1 MNSDC
6 DDKIKSSSRYHHSE
20 SCTKLNYVY
29 TSRQCDEYLD
39 YLEELR
45 RIIFGHNYRRTMS
58 SGTAFASNPDSIQYH
73 TQNGKTLVYQ
83 IGDTSDYGITL
94 SPVPSETETLVTETF
109 CAEKH
114 VLNQREVS
122 KIIPPSLCH
131 ATIEEAI
138 SSYFTDSKELLN
150 SAKLVSTDY
159 VSQPI
164 AHSQFQK
171 GQLDYYHHES
181 LDYHDFKDVENLSEG
196 IDDSFAVFEEFAN
209 VLEETDSVFE
219 ELVNES
225 FDDTYTI
232 SDDKV
237 RRIVEIVKRHGEYT
251 AADTGNDVEQFPDS
265 DVTFSATPVETFS
278 ASRAPTPTIH
288 FSEHLQPEGTSSTIN
303 CEDFESNVFQ
313 LPCIFNNR
321 SFTSSSSTGLDN
333 DFQPRT
339 SVDLTN
345 FSENKHIFAQ
355 NSSQPFLDSKEPD
368 KADATSENTS
378 TNLESG
384 NSGNSVLVNMIED
397 YVKMVMDASKQ
408 LNQCSRNET
417 SQDNVSTNTSSSSS
431 NMCVLNVGE
440 MKLLKEK
447 GTKIETWQQRS
458 DKTEIENE
466 GLEIMKRNR
475 FDGVNQNV
483 AISEETSLKNNS
495 VDDNVSETSDKP
507 SKPQELTKLE
517 NCEDQPLEDVVFL
530 PIAPRKS
537 SVEKWESATLKAEM
551 LGNMDSSLSSKP
563 EKHEDYKSDSDSIC
577 RMTGFIGNEDKEC
590 RTFGNE
596 HSNPDQM
603 DCTETDVQQQNKE
616 ESTSGPILDTECS
629 SLLLFSEELCNS
641 LPTSSYSPF
650 ENSSNN
656 LPETYDQEIP
666 SKKVNDKG
674 FDNSNMLSN
683 PTYDPSSQPKK
694 SSLASI
700 DLHLTK
706 LDDSHHWKTKQPLLL
721 SSLKTV
727 SSDSEKNNAGLIDT
741 HPNIAEEN
749 VEEQLAKTLPFS
761 DGNEIVVADC
771 NSKEVNDKEKVRM
784 NQEPGN
790 VTIEPE
796 CLTSENIS
804 CGSNFPYRGSLKSSI
819 DTIGNRITSSKK
831 NVSESEGCQN
841 SMCPEETT
849 HEGYDTCSPTKDAN
863 SSSIFEDAISSK
875 TSSKTETKVDCSGG
889 LAILIEAS
897 THSDQEVVEV
907 IDLLVTTVSHNLSEF
922 TVELSPEPATST
934 IISYV
939 SECVLLDDAENTK
952 LGIPEDSITKV
963 DEWKGNERVE
973 DDSRNREIETNIV
986 QEVKDH
992 TENGTNNFET
1002 SEAEV
1007 VLLTLAEND
1016 PEPQRETSENE
1027 VFDFNKEE
1035 TTNSGNQIDAKT
1047 IETSIQFDILE
1058 EVAIEVNK
1066 FEETCSKSD
1075 VTRLEDKRLADTES
1089 CEDAGIIDLISNTVN
1104 VENTASLGQDYEIV
1118 ALIEQMVDTVS
1129 ESDSDRITTALVG
1142 SLSLK
1147 SSETRTSCAN
1157 AISHDTIGTVAE
1169 EVKEVVDDLLETVSS
1184 FVIQESTHS
1193 LDYWFEDTEKFS
1205 NLYVNNS
1212 IQDVFCDTFDSAS
1225 SLSAENSFPCS
1236 QIVDSLET
1244 NYISSIIQFADSNA
1258 EDTLQIFDL
1267 VDELTRL
1274 ADNLNMQENVRK
1286 TSSDHENKFGI
1297 ETVREEVD
1305 TIIEG
1310 LLDVVCN
1317 FVVVEEQDENHFD
1330 PEVVD
1335 VSIEPSEEL
1344 IEERPFELL
1353 KEEEITDEN
1362 GSFEGDQELLSEDDV
1377 VNVVDDLLE
1386 SILDEPHHN
1395 HVADTLLL
1403 VNSVNENLD
1412 DITDVSQND
1421 QTLTDSNE
1429 GDTEVTEIVLSLL
1442 EKIVHSD
1449 NSDDIN
1455 ETTPDSHSSDLNE
1468 RMDDVCAS
1476 ETEQTAN
1483 ENKNELESHVKEVVE
1498 MLMDQVID
1506 FLKQYE
1512 SCEDEILANE
1522 IPISD
1527 IDVDTVSATESDNNS
1542 AAPSFQ
1548 NGFQNDT
1555 ETADVVALIASTEF
1569 STSSIDSTSEN
1580 DKEIDR
1586 HILEV
1591 VNTLLSAFNSTIGQ
1605 DDNDSNDAIYSQQK
1619 EYSDEKSFE
1628 QLNDNGVSSDLDKE
1642 QDIIQIVIDS
1652 SNPITSSISSDHQ
1665 TVSHFNKPNT
1675 SVKLQDNIDFTA
1687 MNSEI
1692 SEVIESLLD
1701 IVSDFEDSALANQ
1714 LGQENMDTVRC
1725 VLNEIMNSVEND
1737 SRMVGT
1743 NDDADDESCI
1753 SEIIEQLLDDV
1764 DQANNL
1770 ERKKRNDKYQNF
1782 EDMPAST
1789 EHQES
1794 SNQFHNA
1801 VDECF
1806 KLIKE
1811 ERMSGGEDNQRSENH
1826 VTPTKEAMG
1835 GDFENGEKTCSK
1847 IDESL
1852 KTAMREEVDVGKDS
1866 FDFEDSTNESVRN
1879 LENMKSSTILIPLNA
1894 EDNSVVVL
1902 DKRPITATDAAEH
1915 FAKIEQ
1921 ASSNVW
1927 HESSLEIKREEK
1939 KPEQYLDMNTESC
1952 LNFNILSVI
1961 GEYVECLVHDQVSFA
1976 MTDAA
1981 TFRLSH
1987 LVTDTRKTSEQLDV
2001 YLDLPDSVSLIYEKL
2016 TTGEEPSLENYE
2028 LGGYCVLEKDKH
2040 KATELSDTP
2049 LFTNSEEISE
2059 TLDNVISQ
2067 LPTVTCLC
2075 VPLSFSNGEAEDLIE
2090 EDLLMQPTSGIC
2102 TPVLVFPSENTL
2114 DTERGATA
2122 EVLLNGDTDIV
2133 QRLEVDKLLEVDD
2146 NQNFESSLSKCDI
2159 FEDKDQNSSSVCES
2173 IPSISHTLLSE
2184 LSKVSHN
2191 TTILDYLKI
2200 NVNEKVCNVYANTPN
2215 DICTSSRTLMN
2226 EILEETKHDDT
2237 AGSKTKDLNPLD
2249 TCQQSTSEGRM
2260 PLQHQM
2266 IVEVSRDSPSSYS
2279 INRFNFDA
2287 AAEASDCS
2295 LCTDM
2300 CDTVP
2305 TNSSLKLFTESSST
2319 ESSLKS
2325 LEQPSTSSVLE
2336 EVSHFFATACVAALA
2351 YMSPSESSTSLF
2363 NSDIIED
2370 ASKYISNELESS
2382 NKGSGK

>member
-20 SCTKLNYVY
+20 SCRKLNYVY

-73 TQNGKTLVYQ
+73 TQNGKILVYQ

-109 CAEKH
+109 CAEEH

-131 ATIEEAI
+131 QMPATIEERMQNCLHSSSEAI

-251 AADTGNDVEQFPDS
+251 AADTGNDMEQFPDS

-417 SQDNVSTNTSSSSS
+417 SQGIKKSSFCVSFLFLPDNVSTNTSSSSS

-440 MKLLKEK
+440 MELLKEK

-475 FDGVNQNV
+475 FD
-483 AISEETSLKNNS
+483 
-495 VDDNVSETSDKP
+495 
-507 SKPQELTKLE
+507 E
-517 NCEDQPLEDVVFL
+517 NCEDKPLEDVVFL

-596 HSNPDQM
+596 HSSPDQT

-650 ENSSNN
+650 ESSSNN
-656 LPETYDQEIP
+656 LPETHDQQIP

-706 LDDSHHWKTKQPLLL
+706 LDDSHHWKTKQPLFL

-727 SSDSEKNNAGLIDT
+727 SSDSEEDNAGLIDT

-761 DGNEIVVADC
+761 DANEILVADC

-819 DTIGNRITSSKK
+819 DTIGNRITSSKR
-831 NVSESEGCQN
+831 NVSESEKCQN

-863 SSSIFEDAISSK
+863 SSSIFEGTISSEI
-875 TSSKTETKVDCSGG
+875 SPKTETKVETSDCDCSGG

-897 THSDQEVVEV
+897 THSDQEVFEV
-907 IDLLVTTVSHNLSEF
+907 IDLLVSTVSHNMSEF
-922 TVELSPEPATST
+922 TVELPSEPATSI
-934 IISYV
+934 IISNV
-939 SECVLLDDAENTK
+939 SDCVLLDDAENSK

-963 DEWKGNERVE
+963 DEWKGNGKVE
-973 DDSRNREIETNIV
+973 DDSRNRDIETNIV
-986 QEVKDH
+986 QEVKGH

-1002 SEAEV
+1002 SEAKV

-1075 VTRLEDKRLADTES
+1075 VTRLENKRLADTES
-1089 CEDAGIIDLISNTVN
+1089 CEDAGIIVLISNNVN

-1118 ALIEQMVDTVS
+1118 ALIEQIIDIVS

-1157 AISHDTIGTVAE
+1157 AVSHDTIGTVAE

-1286 TSSDHENKFGI
+1286 TISDHENKFGI
-1297 ETVREEVD
+1297 ETVREELD

-1317 FVVVEEQDENHFD
+1317 FVVVEEQDEDHFD
-1330 PEVVD
+1330 PEVVN

-1344 IEERPFELL
+1344 IEERPFEHLQ
-1353 KEEEITDEN
+1353 EDIIDEN
-1362 GSFEGDQELLSEDDV
+1362 GSFEEDQELLSEDDV
-1377 VNVVDDLLE
+1377 VDVVDYLLE
-1386 SILDEPHHN
+1386 SILEEPHHN
-1395 HVADTLLL
+1395 HVTDTVFLE
-1403 VNSVNENLD
+1403 NSVNENLD

-1421 QTLTDSNE
+1421 QIFTDSNE
-1429 GDTEVTEIVLSLL
+1429 GDTEVTEIVLNLL

-1449 NSDDIN
+1449 NTDDIN
-1455 ETTPDSHSSDLNE
+1455 ETTLDSHSSDLNE
-1468 RMDDVCAS
+1468 RMENLCSS
-1476 ETEQTAN
+1476 ETEQEAD
-1483 ENKNELESHVKEVVE
+1483 ENKNELESHVKEVVK
-1498 MLMDQVID
+1498 MLMDQMID
-1506 FLKQYE
+1506 FLKQSE

-1522 IPISD
+1522 TPISD
-1527 IDVDTVSATESDNNS
+1527 ADVETVLVTEPENNS

-1569 STSSIDSTSEN
+1569 STSTIDSKSKSG
-1580 DKEIDR
+1580 KEIDR
-1586 HILEV
+1586 DVLEV
-1591 VNTLLSAFNSTIGQ
+1591 VNTLLSAFNSTIEQ
-1605 DDNDSNDAIYSQQK
+1605 VDNDSNDAIYSQHK
-1619 EYSDEKSFE
+1619 EYPQEESFE
-1628 QLNDNGVSSDLDKE
+1628 QLNDNGVSSELDEGK
-1642 QDIIQIVIDS
+1642 DTIQIVNDLS
-1652 SNPITSSISSDHQ
+1652 CAITSSISCDHQ
-1665 TVSHFNKPNT
+1665 TVSHFNEPNN
-1675 SVKLQDNIDFTA
+1675 SEKLQDNVDFTA
-1687 MNSEI
+1687 INPETT
-1692 SEVIESLLD
+1692 EVIESLLD
-1701 IVSDFEDSALANQ
+1701 RVSGFEDSALANQ
-1714 LGQENMDTVRC
+1714 LCQGNMDTVRC

-1737 SRMVGT
+1737 IWMVGT
-1743 NDDADDESCI
+1743 NDDTDDESCI
-1753 SEIIEQLLDDV
+1753 SEIIEQLLADV
-1764 DQANNL
+1764 DQAISS
-1770 ERKKRNDKYQNF
+1770 KREEHYDKYQNF

-1806 KLIKE
+1806 KLIE
-1811 ERMSGGEDNQRSENH
+1811 EEMISKREENRSPEND
-1826 VTPTKEAMG
+1826 VIPTKEEMG
-1835 GDFENGEKTCSK
+1835 RDFENGDKTCSK
-1847 IDESL
+1847 IDESS
-1852 KTAMREEVDVGKDS
+1852 TTEIREKVDVSKDL

-1879 LENMKSSTILIPLNA
+1879 MENMKSSTILIPLNA
-1894 EDNSVVVL
+1894 EDDSVVVL
-1902 DKRPITATDAAEH
+1902 DKRPITATDATEH
-1915 FAKIEQ
+1915 FARIEQ
-1921 ASSNVW
+1921 SSSNVW
-1927 HESSLEIKREEK
+1927 DESSLEIKREETK
-1939 KPEQYLDMNTESC
+1939 SEQYLDMNTESC
-1952 LNFNILSVI
+1952 LNYNILSVI
-1961 GEYVECLVHDQVSFA
+1961 GEYVECLVHDQVSLA

-1981 TFRLSH
+1981 TFRLSD

-2028 LGGYCVLEKDKH
+2028 LGGCCVLEKGKH

-2067 LPTVTCLC
+2067 LPTVPCLC
-2075 VPLSFSNGEAEDLIE
+2075 VPLSLTNGEAEDLTE

-2133 QRLEVDKLLEVDD
+2133 QRLEVDNLLEVDD

-2173 IPSISHTLLSE
+2173 TPSISHTLLSE

-2200 NVNEKVCNVYANTPN
+2200 NVNEKLCNVYANTPN

-2237 AGSKTKDLNPLD
+2237 AGSKTNDLNPLD
-2249 TCQQSTSEGRM
+2249 ICQQSTSESM
-2260 PLQHQM
+2260 LPSQHQM
-2266 IVEVSRDSPSSYS
+2266 VVELSRNPPSSYS
-2279 INRFNFDA
+2279 INRFNYDA
-2287 AAEASDCS
+2287 AAEASDFS
-2295 LCTDM
+2295 LCADM